1 MLLCVTAVGA
11 LAQRGTRV
19 KDFMFCNMEI
29 NAMHPKEI
37 ESSTNS
43 SCSKDHS
50 VGPARLQAAKF
61 SCLEPFRC
69 LIGKQ
74 PIDLLT
80 KRSVVV
86 TTTGLGAIAGG
97 GLLATLLILSSRN
110 RAKLQRE
117 LPLQVAGMKF
127 RSDKRRI
134 VGSFEETFPWTI
146 LEIVF
151 APCAIWS
158 QVKLICWLRFAYSA
172 FFNGSEALAELGIG
186 QLLKRDVGVQSAC
199 TYDEWRSAQL
209 QLDEKQHLEAP
220 KALSFQPAQDAGS
233 IEKSS
238 EEEFEDS
245 LEGAEALH
253 RHIRL
258 NLKREG
264 GREGAIRHCDH
275 FRAQRSAQALDQMMG
290 MQNITDYRK
299 LEILCEIR
307 QDYGRVALLL
317 SGGATLGFYHVGVV
331 KLLLEQGLLPR
342 IIAGSSAGSIFAAIL
357 CCCATDKEILDKCD
371 FSDYRN
377 CQIVGFLAD
386 SETNGCDAKRPNWW
400 AQRLRT
406 FWHKGKVL
414 DAEVMKIFVKEHTGD
429 LTFREAY
436 DKTGRTL
443 NITGASSLSD
453 LVHIL
458 ILDVMML
465 FAPRLRNERHNPS
478 EIAHQ

>member
-245 LEGAEALH
+245 LEDDGYAEH
-253 RHIRL
+253 NRL
-258 NLKREG
+258 
-264 GREGAIRHCDH
+264 
-275 FRAQRSAQALDQMMG
+275 
-290 MQNITDYRK
+290 
-299 LEILCEIR
+299 
-307 QDYGRVALLL
+307 
-317 SGGATLGFYHVGVV
+317 
-331 KLLLEQGLLPR
+331 
-342 IIAGSSAGSIFAAIL
+342 
-357 CCCATDKEILDKCD
+357 
-371 FSDYRN
+371 
-377 CQIVGFLAD
+377 
-386 SETNGCDAKRPNWW
+386 
-400 AQRLRT
+400 
-406 FWHKGKVL
+406 
-414 DAEVMKIFVKEHTGD
+414 
-429 LTFREAY
+429 
-436 DKTGRTL
+436 
-443 NITGASSLSD
+443 
-453 LVHIL
+453 
-458 ILDVMML
+458 
-465 FAPRLRNERHNPS
+465 
-478 EIAHQ
+478 